1 MIYAAVAL
9 NVLVVFVDFTPDDDC
24 DVGLGAGSDASASGL
39 SHVIGPLGF
48 VNTLYRSDPHS
59 SVDAV

>member
-1 MIYAAVAL
+1 MAYTTVAV
-9 NVLVVFVDFTPDDDC
+9 NVVIVVNFIPADDC